1 MMFTL
6 GKFSSLIP
14 VFFLFWGTGYFTPD
28 PKPEGEMKVEPVYI
42 EPIQVE
48 YIEPICI
55 TDALIQVESA
65 GKDSA
70 YNASED
76 AVGCLQIRPIMVREV
91 NRILRKQDKERRF
104 ELEDRWDRQ
113 LSLEMFHI
121 WREYHHPNSTDEIIS
136 RNWNGGP
143 KGYKKESTLKYWRKV
158 KGHMT
163 SY

>member
-1 MMFTL
+1 MIFTPYL
-6 GKFSSLIP
+6 LP
-14 VFFLFWGTGYFTPD
+14 MFFLFWGTGYFADD
-28 PKPEGEMKVEPVYI
+28 PKPQGEMRIKPVYI

-55 TDALIQVESA
+55 TDALIQVESS
-65 GKDSA
+65 GRDSA

-91 NRILRKQDKERRF
+91 NRILRKQGKERRF

-113 LSLEMFHI
+113 LSLEMFRI

-158 KGHMT
+158 KGHMA

>member
-1 MMFTL
+1 MMFTI
-6 GKFSSLIP
+6 GKFSSLLPI
-14 VFFLFWGTGYFTPD
+14 FFLFWGTGYFAPD
-28 PKPEGEMKVEPVYI
+28 PKPEGEIEIEPVHI

-65 GKDSA
+65 GRDSA

-91 NRILRKQDKERRF
+91 NRILRKQGDTLRYRLK
-104 ELEDRWDRQ
+104 DRWSREK
-113 LSLEMFHI
+113 SLEMFHV
-121 WREYHHPNSTDEIIS
+121 WREYHHPNSTDEVIA

-143 KGYKKESTLKYWRKV
+143 RGYEKESTLKYWRKV
-158 KGHMT
+158 KGEL
-163 SY
+163 